1 MTYIDAPY
9 VRSGDELAIAYANTS
24 ERATNLSE
32 MSLMELLEGLVHA
45 CDKEIASKDAT
56 ENL

>member
-1 MTYIDAPY
+1 MTTIGVRY
-9 VRSGDELAIAYANTS
+9 VKSGDEVVTVLENTS

-45 CDKEIASKDAT
+45 CDKEIVSKNAT
-56 ENL
+56 ENA